1 MGLTHQLTYQMKA
14 YVFPGQGSQFRGMG
28 QDLYQQS
35 EAARQLFEQANEI
48 LGYSLTT
55 VMFDGSD
62 EELKQTV
69 YTQPAVFLHGVILAL
84 TTDSFASDRF
94 DVSMVAGHSLG
105 ELSALTAVGVL
116 SFEDGLRLASVR
128 ATAMQRACELTPSTM
143 AAVLGLPDAVIA
155 DVCAGITQEIVVPA
169 NYNCPGQVVISGS
182 EAGIQLADAQ
192 LKAAG
197 ARRVVQLAVSGAFHS
212 SFMEPA
218 RMEFADAVM
227 TMPFSIPRCPV
238 YQNVNAQATT
248 DPEQIKANLIAQL
261 TSPVRWTQS
270 VERMVADGATEF
282 VECGPGKVLQ
292 GLIKKISPSV
302 SVTGV

>member
-1 MGLTHQLTYQMKA
+1 MKA
-14 YVFPGQGSQFRGMG
+14 YIFPGQGSQFRGMG
-28 QDLYQQS
+28 LDLYQNS
-35 EAARQLFEQANEI
+35 ESARQLFDQANDV
-48 LGYSLTT
+48 LGYNLTS
-55 VMFDGSD
+55 VMFEGSD
-62 EELKQTV
+62 DDLKQTM
-69 YTQPAVFLHGVILAL
+69 YTQPAVFLHGVVQAL
-84 TTDSFASDRF
+84 TAGPFAPDRF

-105 ELSALTAVGVL
+105 ELSALTAAGVL

-143 AAVLGLPDAVIA
+143 AAVLGLADEVIES
-155 DVCAGITQEIVVPA
+155 VCAQINNEIVVPA

-182 EAGIQLADAQ
+182 VAGIQLAGER

-197 ARRVVQLAVSGAFHS
+197 AKRVVPLAVSGAFHS
-212 SFMEPA
+212 PFMEPA
-218 RMEFADAVM
+218 QTEFAEAVEL
-227 TMPFSIPRCPV
+227 MPFRRPRCPV

-248 DPEQIKANLIAQL
+248 DPQQIKANLIAQL

-292 GLIKKISPSV
+292 GLIKKISPATSV
-302 SVTGV
+302 AGI